1 MDFQSWMQIGVHA
14 HQRFPWAQGEIS
26 ECLSFWLDKSLCTL
40 IDCQNCC
47 YVIFRQLVNHQIIS
61 SLRWH
66 PCGSQWHEW
75 RAIYL
80 CAVFWLM
87 DRNHHQKFPCIKN
100 YKCKSGFV
108 RVTYKHSLQCRH
120 VLSIHDWSSFCFKD
134 ASLFLQGAYTCE
146 EHDCYSTYHR
156 CCTGLCDSE
165 CGVCAAYT
173 TTTDTLKYTVCHI
186 RLWFI
191 FVFMQREESHWSN
204 KSCSYLCSDP
214 VQHPAAAS
222 DQILAG

>member
-1 MDFQSWMQIGVHA
+1 MDFKSWMQIGVHA
-14 HQRFPWAQGEIS
+14 HQRFPWAQSDIS

-61 SLRWH
+61 SLCWH
-66 PCGSQWHEW
+66 PCGSQRHEW

-80 CAVFWLM
+80 CVVFWLM

-146 EHDCYSTYHR
+146 EHDCYIPPLLHGPVWLRMWSV
-156 CCTGLCDSE
+156 CCIHNNNRHTKIHSLPYQ
-165 CGVCAAYT
+165 VM
-173 TTTDTLKYTVCHI
+173 V
-186 RLWFI
+186 
-191 FVFMQREESHWSN
+191 
-204 KSCSYLCSDP
+204 YLC
-214 VQHPAAAS
+214 VHAKRGKTL
-222 DQILAG
+222 IK